1 MNGLLPRI
9 FSPATLNE
17 TLRTATPVALA
28 AIGGDVAT
36 GLGGSVPGM
45 QHMLHLASCTLR
57 PLSPVAGVVIAV
69 AGATGL
75 SPFALVRRTWFPMIA
90 STLFAFVLTMMLY

>member
-1 MNGLLPRI
+1 MLIVRILGLI
-9 FSPATLNE
+9 
-17 TLRTATPVALA
+17 LA
-28 AIGGDVAT
+28 AFVIYVLFLFVCSLFVDVAN

-90 STLFAFVLTMMLY
+90 STLFAFVLTMILY